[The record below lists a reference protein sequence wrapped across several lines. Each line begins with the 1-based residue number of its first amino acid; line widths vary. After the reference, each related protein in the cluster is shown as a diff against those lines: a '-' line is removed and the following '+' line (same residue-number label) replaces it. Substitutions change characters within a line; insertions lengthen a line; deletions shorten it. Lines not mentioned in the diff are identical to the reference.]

1 MTTTSYEH
9 DKEEIKSV
17 DYERKGDYLLL
28 GKVDE
33 LLRIIILLYFWL
45 FLLIKILSLI
55 EIIYFYFLIRII
67 I

>member
-17 DYERKGDYLLL
+17 DYGRKGDYLLL

-45 FLLIKILSLI
+45 FLLIKILSSI
-55 EIIYFYFLIRII
+55 EINFFLN
-67 I
+67 